1 MDSKDIRMWRGSNC
15 IFNIT
20 SVLVGGLAAGM
31 REREESE
38 MNPRMVMTFMAV
50 GRKSSF
56 WP

>member
-1 MDSKDIRMWRGSNC
+1 MER

-38 MNPRMVMTFMAV
+38 MNPRMVMTFMTV